1 LGVISG
7 LFRGRG
13 HYFQNVWRF
22 RYIREMTNGSSVNP
36 SNPYASQLNSAKDM
50 VDIFEIVKKVVWK
63 TTGKERAG
71 LMLGLANL
79 GGGPRGFVGAFYP
92 LATNIIVVNSLPL
105 RRIKE
110 TDPALY
116 KPYIFHILLHE
127 YLHTL
132 GIIDEAATRAKAY
145 EISAATFGKDH
156 PVAQFAADL
165 SRFVP
170 KLVYPYYGWQPSEDY
185 VLELV
190 KGFDRSSTASYI
202 N

>member
-1 LGVISG
+1 VKRDLSYDAR
-7 LFRGRG
+7 L
-13 HYFQNVWRF
+13 
-22 RYIREMTNGSSVNP
+22 EST
-36 SNPYASQLNSAKDM
+36 KDLA
-50 VDIFEIVKKVVWK
+50 DIFELVKLAVRK
-63 TTGKERAG
+63 TTGKERPG

-79 GGGPRGFVGAFYP
+79 GGGPQGFVGAFFP
-92 LATNIIVVNSLPL
+92 IATNIIVMNSLPL

-116 KPYIFHILLHE
+116 KPYVFHILLHE

-145 EISAATFGKDH
+145 VISMKTFGKEH
-156 PVAQFAADL
+156 PVTQFAADL

-170 KLVYPYYGWQPSEDY
+170 KLVYPVYGWLPQEEY
-185 VLELV
+185 QLELV
-190 KGFDRSSTASYI
+190 EGFDRSSTSAYI